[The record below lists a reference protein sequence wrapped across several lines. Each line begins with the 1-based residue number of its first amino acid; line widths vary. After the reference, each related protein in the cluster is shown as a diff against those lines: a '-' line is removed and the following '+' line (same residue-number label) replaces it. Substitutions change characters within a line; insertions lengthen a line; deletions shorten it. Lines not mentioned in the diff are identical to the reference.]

1 MTDLL
6 PNETP
11 LDAPIVITK
20 DEANSRH
27 VDDLIKRQMSLRG
40 EGIATEPRRR
50 WYYQNW
56 LLFMLVGAVAAFLA
70 WAVIEPRFD
79 DYHYTQGK
87 VEAMNL
93 DEVFTPPNQNPD
105 EPSELY
111 GRGHVTVRGQK
122 IWFYPVAEQLEND
135 RARGHFDASTL
146 QPGQEIGLYTK
157 YYPVGG
163 GEDLAIAHFVDPHP
177 KTPATGKALTPL
189 REQNSTTDTFAL
201 LTFSIVAG
209 FIGLGIGAADG
220 IVCRVWR
227 RALIGGLVGMLIGL
241 VGALFTSVAARVVYI
256 MLSNFAMSQRS
267 SDSSAAQAL
276 GFLLQMIARMFAWT
290 LAGMAMG
297 LGQGVALRSKRLLAY
312 GFLGG
317 IIGGLLGG
325 LLFDPLDLVILGQ
338 DRVGAEISRLVGFV
352 VIGAAVGAMIGIV
365 ELLTRDAWLRM
376 TEGPLAGKEF
386 LIFRDTMNIGAS
398 PKSEIYLFNDPGVAA
413 THAQLRVIGDE
424 TEITARDRVHPLIV
438 NQSAVRNA
446 RLRHGVLRA
455 DLPRAWSGRLRGF
468 F

>member
-6 PNETP
+6 PSETP
-11 LDAPIVITK
+11 LDEPIVITK

-40 EGIATEPRRR
+40 EGVTTDPQRR

-56 LLFMLVGAVAAFLA
+56 LLFMVVGAISAFLA
-70 WAVIEPRFD
+70 WAVIEPNFD
-79 DYHYTQGK
+79 DYQYTQGAI
-87 VEAMNL
+87 ESMNL
-93 DEVFTPPNQNPD
+93 DEALSPPTQNPN
-105 EPSELY
+105 EPSEIF
-111 GRGHVTVRGQK
+111 GKGHITVRGQK
-122 IWFYPVAEQLEND
+122 VWLYPVAQQLQND
-135 RARGHFDASTL
+135 RARGLFDPSTL
-146 QPGQEIGLYTK
+146 KPGQDIGLYTK
-157 YYPVGG
+157 YYSGG
-163 GEDLAIAHFVDPHP
+163 GESLAIAHFVDPNP
-177 KTPATGKALTPL
+177 KTPASGKAVTPL
-189 REQNSTTDTFAL
+189 SDQASTTDTFAL

-220 IVCRVWR
+220 IVCRLWR
-227 RALIGGLVGMLIGL
+227 RALIGGLVGLLIGL
-241 VGALFTSVAARVVYI
+241 VGALFTSVIARVVYS
-256 MLSNFAMSQRS
+256 MLSNVASMQRS
-267 SDSSAAQAL
+267 SDSSTAQAL
-276 GFLLQMIARMFAWT
+276 GFLLQMVARMFAWT

-297 LGQGVALRSKRLLAY
+297 LGQGIALRSKRLLAY

-398 PKSEIYLFNDPGVAA
+398 PRSEIYLFNDPGVAA
-413 THAQLRVIGDE
+413 THATLRVIGDE

-438 NQSAVRNA
+438 NQNAIKNA
-446 RLRHGVLRA
+446 RLRHGDRITIGSTSFVFEQRQ
-455 DLPRAWSGRLRGF
+455 R
-468 F
+468 